1 MGEREGETDKL
12 EQQTEKLRV
21 WLIWGL
27 GQLLVTGQLEKQDE
41 EIQKL
46 GIKTQKMLRS
56 QFLSYPLLLIN
67 PTSYS

>member
-46 GIKTQKMLRS
+46 GIKTQKKLRS
-56 QFLSYPLLLIN
+56 QFLSFPLLLIN